1 MIHYNYLEIIIVFLL
16 SIPQVDFIL
25 YSIRLHKSVLHIFYN
40 FLIYMSLFQH
50 DNARKK
56 GNRQIRS
63 AEGNRKD
70 GSSACSLQ

>member
-1 MIHYNYLEIIIVFLL
+1 MIEIMIVFLL
-16 SIPQVDFIL
+16 SISQVDFIL
-25 YSIRLHKSVLHIFYN
+25 CSIKFV
-40 FLIYMSLFQH
+40 IYTSLFQH